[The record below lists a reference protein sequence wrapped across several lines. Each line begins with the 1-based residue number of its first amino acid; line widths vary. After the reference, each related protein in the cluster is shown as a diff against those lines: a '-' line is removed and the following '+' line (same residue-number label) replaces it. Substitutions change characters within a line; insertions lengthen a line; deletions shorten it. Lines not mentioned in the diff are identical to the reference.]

1 MSQFGNFTIKS
12 QEALQASQEIVMQN
26 NQQAVDVSHL
36 LYVLIEQED
45 GVVSA
50 ILKKMEIDLNLL
62 VAEIKKEYQK
72 IPKLEH
78 QAVLG
83 EVTLTQAM
91 RRVLIQAQKEAT
103 NLKDQYIST
112 EHFLLAMLVVTSPT
126 QAILTRFKVER
137 EIILKNLKDVRGN
150 ESVTDLDPENRYQVL
165 EKYTQNLTDQA
176 RQKKLDPV
184 IGRDDEIRRVLQV
197 LSRRIKNN
205 PILIGEA
212 GVGKTAIVEGLA
224 QRIVDGDVPETLKD
238 KEVVTLDLGAII
250 AGTKF
255 RGDFE
260 NRLKA
265 IIQEIK
271 NSNGRIIAFIDE
283 FHTIV
288 GAGAIEGSMDASNML
303 KPALARGEL
312 HCMAA
317 TTIREYQKYV
327 EKDPALERRFMP
339 IYVEEPSE
347 EDAIAILRGIKEKY
361 EIHHGVRITDPALVS
376 AVKLSVRYIN
386 DRFLPDKAI
395 DLIDEAASG
404 LRLDMESR
412 PQELDK
418 QKRDIRRLEIEKRAL
433 KKEEDNASKKRL
445 KEVEKDLANLREKTA
460 EIELRWETEHEII
473 SQIKDSKNKLNDLRT
488 KAEIAERTSDLEMVA
503 KIRYGEIPELEK
515 TLRAL
520 ENKLGKIQIDKRIIK
535 EEVTEE
541 SIAGVVARWT
551 GIPVNRMFEDE
562 TKKLAHLEDDIHK
575 RMVNQEEAVKA
586 VANAIR
592 RSRAGIG
599 EEKRPIGSFLFMG
612 PTGVG
617 KTELAKALAE
627 FMFSD
632 EDAIVRL
639 DMSEYME
646 SHTTSKMIGSPPGY
660 VGHDEGGQLTEKI
673 RRRPYSIVLFDE
685 IEKAHPEVFN
695 ILLQILDEGQLTD
708 SKGRKV
714 NFKNTVIVLTSNVGS
729 ETFSDLAQKT
739 GIGFTSKAEEINTN
753 DQIKEKMNKALR
765 DKFKPEFINRLDEI
779 IIFHALT
786 KDQILQI
793 VNLQL
798 AQIEKRLDS
807 KEIKIKISDKVA
819 RFIADKGFD
828 PLYGARPLKRV
839 IQDHILNPLSMMI
852 IEGKLK
858 NKSKVQIDL
867 IEDKVAFKNL

>member
-1 MSQFGNFTIKS
+1 MSQFGNFTSKS
-12 QEALQASQEIVMQN
+12 QEALQLAQEIVMEN
-26 NQQAVDVSHL
+26 NQQAVGVSHL
-36 LYVLIEQED
+36 LYVLIGQEE
-45 GVVSA
+45 GVVAA
-50 ILKKMEIDLNLL
+50 ILKKMEIDTNLL
-62 VAEIKKEYQK
+62 QAKLKKSYQK
-72 IPKLEH
+72 IPKLDH

-83 EVTLTQAM
+83 EISLTQAM
-91 RRVLIQAQKEAT
+91 RRVLIQSQKEAK
-103 NLKDQYIST
+103 NLKDDYIST
-112 EHFLLAMLVVTSPT
+112 EHFLLAILVVKSET
-126 QAILTRFKVER
+126 QQTLNALNVER
-137 EIILKNLKDVRGN
+137 EIILKNLKEVRGN
-150 ESVTDLDPENRYQVL
+150 ENITDPDPETKYQIL

-184 IGRDDEIRRVLQV
+184 IGRDDEIRRVIQV

-224 QRIVDGDVPETLKD
+224 QRIVDGDIPETLKG
-238 KEVVTLDLGAII
+238 KEVVTIDLGAII

-255 RGDFE
+255 RGEFE

-265 IIQEIK
+265 LIKEIK
-271 NSNGRIIAFIDE
+271 DSDGRIIAFIDE

-303 KPALARGEL
+303 KPALARGDL

-317 TTIREYQKYV
+317 TTLREYQKYV

-347 EDAIAILRGIKEKY
+347 NDAVAILRGIKEKY
-361 EIHHGVRITDPALVS
+361 EIHHGVRITDSAIVS
-376 AVKLSVRYIN
+376 AVKLSLRYIN

-418 QKRDIRRLEIEKRAL
+418 QKREIRRLEIEKRAL
-433 KKEEDNASKKRL
+433 RKEKDTASKKRL
-445 KEVEKDLANLREKTA
+445 KALEKELANLREKTK
-460 EIELRWETEHEII
+460 EIELRWKTEHDII
-473 SQIKDSKNKLNDLRT
+473 SQIKDKKNELDEVRA
-488 KAEIAERTSDLEMVA
+488 KAAIAERNSDLETVA
-503 KIRYGEIPELEK
+503 KLRYGIIPELEK
-515 TLRAL
+515 KLKTFETKL
-520 ENKLGKIQIDKRIIK
+520 NKIGDDRRIIK

-541 SIAGVVARWT
+541 TVTGVVARWT
-551 GIPVNRMFEDE
+551 GIPVHRMLEDE
-562 TKKLAHLEDDIHK
+562 TRKLAHLEDDIHA
-575 RMVNQEEAVKA
+575 RMVNQEEAVRA
-586 VANAIR
+586 VANAVR

-599 EEKRPIGSFLFMG
+599 EEKRPIGSFMFMG

-627 FMFSD
+627 SMFND

-646 SHTTSKMIGSPPGY
+646 RHTTSKMIGSPPGY

-673 RRRPYSIVLFDE
+673 RRRPYSVVLFDE
-685 IEKAHPEVFN
+685 IEKAHSEVFN
-695 ILLQILDEGQLTD
+695 VLLQILDDGQLTD

-714 NFKNTVIVLTSNVGS
+714 NFKNTIIIMTSNVGS
-729 ETFSDLAQKT
+729 EAFSDLARKT
-739 GIGFTSKAEEINTN
+739 GIGFSSKVEETATH
-753 DQIKEKMNKALR
+753 DQIKEKMNVALR
-765 DKFKPEFINRLDEI
+765 ERFKPEFINRLDEI

-786 KDQILQI
+786 KVQIKEIVGLQI
-793 VNLQL
+793 KI
-798 AQIEKRLDS
+798 IEKRLAS
-807 KEIKIKISDKVA
+807 KNIKIKVLQKVHQFISDK
-819 RFIADKGFD
+819 GYD

-852 IEGKLK
+852 IKGKFKGKAKIQVGLEN
-858 NKSKVQIDL
+858 NKIV
-867 IEDKVAFKNL
+867 FKIL